1 MAQST
6 RTKRRVIGMLAKRL
20 DEARLDEIDDPRD
33 PRGQRWSLPALL
45 SGALVGLVA
54 GSRSL
59 KAVEA
64 LTDELTPPVRRKL
77 GIGRRIPDTT
87 LRDALSMLEPDDLR
101 PALHASV
108 RAARRRKAL
117 EPDGLPFG
125 VVALDGKDTVVP
137 ACDDFFA
144 QRQTAGDDAPLA
156 GAVRT
161 VTATLVSAST
171 RPVIDVTS
179 IPASTNEMGIFE
191 RALDA
196 VMATYDRSDLF
207 RLVTYDAGACSK
219 DNAQAVR
226 HLGLHY
232 LFGLKASQPTL
243 YNEAALW
250 LGARQPAQ
258 ADAATSDVRG
268 RETVVRRLYIGD
280 ATAAPEGWDHLR
292 TVLRVETETLDAHGM
307 RAHVENR
314 YFVSSMPRSRLT
326 DNQWLL
332 LVRRHWGVETSHQ
345 ILDVAFEEDDHPWI
359 EQNPRA
365 TVVVMVLRRI
375 AYTLLALWR
384 GVTLRSDEQRHRP
397 WREVMRAIELAVIK
411 ATAEQLSGLRRHR
424 LKPVPACAPG
434 MGSRQEV
441 TNERRKSTPGAL
453 TKGTRHR
460 RDKGADLELQASAG
474 GVAPADPQ
482 GRVWWKS

>member
-1 MAQST
+1 M
-6 RTKRRVIGMLAKRL
+6 
-20 DEARLDEIDDPRD
+20 EE
-33 PRGQRWSLPALL
+33 
-45 SGALVGLVA
+45 
-54 GSRSL
+54 
-59 KAVEA
+59 
-64 LTDELTPPVRRKL
+64 LTDELTLPVRRRL
-77 GIGRRIPDTT
+77 GIARRISDTT
-87 LRDALSMLEPDDLR
+87 LRDALAMLAPDDLR
-101 PALHASV
+101 PILHRAT

-144 QRQTAGDDAPLA
+144 QRQTHGDDAPLA

-196 VMATYDRSDLF
+196 LMATYSRSDLF

-226 HLGLHY
+226 KHGLHY

-243 YNEAALW
+243 HNEAALW
-250 LGARQPAQ
+250 LGSRQ
-258 ADAATSDVRG
+258 ADEAVATTSDVDGDR
-268 RETVVRRLYIGD
+268 TVVRRLYVGE
-280 ATAAPEGWDHLR
+280 ATSAPEGWEHLR
-292 TVLRVETETLDAHGM
+292 TVLRVQMETLDSNGTPNN
-307 RAHVENR
+307 VENR
-314 YFVSSMPRSRLT
+314 YFVSSLPRSRLT
-326 DNQWLL
+326 DDQWLL

-384 GVTLRSDEQRHRP
+384 YVTLRGESQRNRT
-397 WREVMRAIELAVIK
+397 WREVMRDIDRAVTK
-411 ATAEQLSGLRRHR
+411 ATAEQLAGLRRHR
-424 LKPVPACAPG
+424 LAP
-434 MGSRQEV
+434 
-441 TNERRKSTPGAL
+441 
-453 TKGTRHR
+453 
-460 RDKGADLELQASAG
+460 ASA
-474 GVAPADPQ
+474 
-482 GRVWWKS
+482 

>member
-6 RTKRRVIGMLAKRL
+6 RTKRRIIGMLAKRL
-20 DEARLDEIDDPRD
+20 GEARLDEIDDPRD
-33 PRGQRWSLPALL
+33 PRGRRWSLPALL
-45 SGALVGLVA
+45 SGALLGLVA

-59 KAVEA
+59 KAVEE
-64 LTDELTPPVRRKL
+64 LTDELGPPVRRKL
-77 GIGRRIPDTT
+77 GISRRIPDTT
-87 LRDALSMLEPDDLR
+87 LRDTLSMLSPDALR
-101 PALHASV
+101 PALHATT

-117 EPDGLPFG
+117 DPDGLPFG

-161 VTATLVSAST
+161 VTATLVSASA
-171 RPVIDVTS
+171 RPVIDVAP
-179 IPASTNEMGIFE
+179 IPASTNEMGVFE

-196 VMATYDRSDLF
+196 LVAAYSRSDLF

-226 HLGLHY
+226 DHGLHY
-232 LFGLKASQPTL
+232 LFGLKTSQPTL
-243 YNEAALW
+243 YSEAKLW
-250 LGARQPAQ
+250 LGTRQPEQ
-258 ADAATSDVRG
+258 ADAVTSDVHG
-268 RETVVRRLYIGD
+268 EETVVRRVYIGD
-280 ATAAPEGWDHLR
+280 ATAAPEGWNHLR
-292 TVLRVETETLDAHGM
+292 AVLRVEMETLDSNGT
-307 RAHVENR
+307 RTHVENR
-314 YFVSSMPRSRLT
+314 YFVSSLPRSRLT

-359 EQNPRA
+359 QHNPRA

-375 AYTLLALWR
+375 AYTLLTLWR

-397 WREVMRAIELAVIK
+397 WREVMRGIELALIK
-411 ATAEQLSGLRRHR
+411 ATAEQLAGLRRHR
-424 LKPVPACAPG
+424 L
-434 MGSRQEV
+434 
-441 TNERRKSTPGAL
+441 
-453 TKGTRHR
+453 
-460 RDKGADLELQASAG
+460 
-474 GVAPADPQ
+474 APAPT
-482 GRVWWKS
+482 

>member
-1 MAQST
+1 MI
-6 RTKRRVIGMLAKRL
+6 VKRL
-20 DEARLDEIDDPRD
+20 GEARLDDIGDPRD
-33 PRGQRWSLPALL
+33 PRGRRWSLPALL
-45 SGALVGLVA
+45 SGALVGLAA
-54 GSRSL
+54 GCRSL
-59 KAVEA
+59 KAVEE
-64 LTDELTPPVRRKL
+64 LTDELTVAVRRKL
-77 GIGRRIPDTT
+77 GISRRIPDTT
-87 LRDALSMLEPDDLR
+87 LRDTLTMLVPDDLR

-117 EPDGLPFG
+117 DPDGLPFG

-161 VTATLVSAST
+161 VTATLVSVGA

-179 IPASTNEMGIFE
+179 IPASTNEMGVFE

-196 VMATYDRSDLF
+196 LMATYSRGDLF

-219 DNAQAVR
+219 DNAEAVR
-226 HLGLHY
+226 KHGLHY

-243 YNEAALW
+243 YSEAELW
-250 LGARQPAQ
+250 LGARQPEQ
-258 ADAATSDVRG
+258 AEATTSDIDG
-268 RETVVRRLYIGD
+268 AETVVRRLYIGD

-292 TVLRVETETLDAHGM
+292 TVLRVEMETLDAHG
-307 RAHVENR
+307 RRTKHDNR
-314 YFVSSMPRSRLT
+314 YFISSLPRSRLT
-326 DNQWLL
+326 DDQWLL

-397 WREVMRAIELAVIK
+397 WRKVMRGIELAVIQ
-411 ATAEQLSGLRRHR
+411 ATAEQLAGLRRHR
-424 LKPVPACAPG
+424 LPP
-434 MGSRQEV
+434 
-441 TNERRKSTPGAL
+441 
-453 TKGTRHR
+453 
-460 RDKGADLELQASAG
+460 
-474 GVAPADPQ
+474 APA
-482 GRVWWKS
+482 

>member
-6 RTKRRVIGMLAKRL
+6 RTKRRTIGMLSKRL
-20 DEARLDEIDDPRD
+20 DEARLDEVSDSRD
-33 PRGQRWSLPALL
+33 PRGRRWPLPALL
-45 SGALVGLVA
+45 SGALLGLVA
-54 GSRSL
+54 GCRNL

-64 LTDELTPPVRRKL
+64 LTDELAPPVRRKL
-77 GIGRRIPDTT
+77 GISRRIPDTT
-87 LRDALSMLEPDDLR
+87 LRDALSTLEPDDLR

-108 RAARRRKAL
+108 KAARRRKAL
-117 EPDGLPFG
+117 DPDGLPFG

-161 VTATLVSAST
+161 VTATLVSSSV

-179 IPASTNEMGIFE
+179 IPASTNEMGVFE
-191 RALDA
+191 QALDA
-196 VMATYDRSDLF
+196 LMATYSRSDLF

-219 DNAQAVR
+219 DNARAVR
-226 HLGLHY
+226 QHGLHY

-243 YNEAALW
+243 YQEAVLW
-250 LGARQPAQ
+250 LGDRPSDE
-258 ADAATSDVRG
+258 ADAMTSDAHG
-268 RETVVRRLYIGD
+268 AETVVRRLYVGE

-292 TVLRVETETLDAHGM
+292 TVLRVEMETLGPNGI
-307 RAHVENR
+307 RARVENR
-314 YFVSSMPRSRLT
+314 YFVSSLPSSRLT
-326 DNQWLL
+326 SSQWLL

-359 EQNPRA
+359 AQNPRT

-397 WREVMRAIELAVIK
+397 WREVMRGIELAIIK
-411 ATAEQLSGLRRHR
+411 ATAAQLAGLRRHR
-424 LKPVPACAPG
+424 L
-434 MGSRQEV
+434 
-441 TNERRKSTPGAL
+441 
-453 TKGTRHR
+453 
-460 RDKGADLELQASAG
+460 
-474 GVAPADPQ
+474 APAPA
-482 GRVWWKS
+482 

>member
-1 MAQST
+1 M
-6 RTKRRVIGMLAKRL
+6 
-20 DEARLDEIDDPRD
+20 
-33 PRGQRWSLPALL
+33 
-45 SGALVGLVA
+45 
-54 GSRSL
+54 
-59 KAVEA
+59 KAVEEV
-64 LTDELTPPVRRKL
+64 TDELTLPVRRKL

-87 LRDALSMLEPDDLR
+87 LRDALSMLAPNDLR

-125 VVALDGKDTVVP
+125 VVALDGEDTVVP

-144 QRQTAGDDAPLA
+144 QRQTHGDDAPLA

-161 VTATLVSAST
+161 VTATLVSASA

-196 VMATYDRSDLF
+196 VMATYGRSDLC

-226 HLGLHY
+226 KHGLHY

-250 LGARQPAQ
+250 LGARQPEQ
-258 ADAATSDVRG
+258 ADATTSDAHG
-268 RETVVRRLYIGD
+268 DKTVVRRLYLGE

-292 TVLRVETETLDAHGM
+292 SVLRVEMETLDSNGT
-307 RAHVENR
+307 RTSYENR
-314 YFVSSMPRSRLT
+314 YFVSSLPRSRLT
-326 DNQWLL
+326 NAQWLL
-332 LVRRHWGVETSHQ
+332 LVRRHWGVETSRQ
-345 ILDVAFEEDDHPWI
+345 ILDVAFEEDGHPWI

-384 GVTLRSDEQRHRP
+384 GVTLRSNEQRTRP
-397 WREVMRAIELAVIK
+397 WRGVMRAIELAVIK
-411 ATAEQLSGLRRHR
+411 ATAGELAGLRRHR
-424 LKPVPACAPG
+424 L
-434 MGSRQEV
+434 
-441 TNERRKSTPGAL
+441 
-453 TKGTRHR
+453 
-460 RDKGADLELQASAG
+460 
-474 GVAPADPQ
+474 APAPA
-482 GRVWWKS
+482 